1 MSEQRL
7 IPYLLLASLV
17 VLIAALTIGP
27 WPMPVG
33 DAFSALLGGG
43 APNDRVV
50 IWEIRLPRAI
60 AAFLVGAALG
70 ISGAALQG
78 LLRNPLAEPGV
89 LGVSATSSLA
99 AVGMLYF
106 GIARE
111 FPVLM
116 PLAAIG
122 GAVVAT
128 LFICAV
134 AIGTSSSVSL
144 ILVGAALSSFAGALM
159 SLLMSTAQDLYSLS
173 DMVDW
178 MMGSVSNRSFDD
190 LLLSGPFVAGGAAL
204 LLTQARGLSVLS
216 LGEEAA
222 HGAGL
227 DLKRTRLLVTLGA
240 GLAVGGAVSIAGII
254 GFVGIVAP
262 HIVRPWVRHD
272 PGRTLIPSALLA
284 GLMLT
289 ISDILIRILPT
300 STELKLGVVAAIF
313 GAPIFAWI
321 AARRRPSDG

>member
-1 MSEQRL
+1 MSERRL
-7 IPYLLLASLV
+7 MLYLLLASFV
-17 VLIAALTIGP
+17 VLVLALTIGP

-33 DAFSALLGGG
+33 DAVSALFGGG

-60 AAFLVGAALG
+60 AAFCVGAALG

-89 LGVSATSSLA
+89 LGVSATASLA
-99 AVGMLYF
+99 AVGILYF

-111 FPVLM
+111 FPILM

-122 GAVVAT
+122 GAVFAT
-128 LFICAV
+128 LFIGAV
-134 AIGTSSSVSL
+134 AVGTSSSVSL

-159 SLLMSTAQDLYSLS
+159 SLLMSTAQDVYSLS

-178 MMGSVSNRSFDD
+178 MMGSVSNRSLDD
-190 LLLSGPFVAGGAAL
+190 LLLAGPFIAAGAIL
-204 LLTQARGLSVLS
+204 LLTQGRGLSVLS

-240 GLAVGGAVSIAGII
+240 GLAVGGAVSLAGII

-262 HIVRPWVRHD
+262 HIVRPLVRRD

-289 ISDILIRILPT
+289 VSDIVIRILPT
-300 STELKLGVVAAIF
+300 SAELKLGVVAAIV

>member
-1 MSEQRL
+1 MNEQRL
-7 IPYLLLASLV
+7 ISYLLLASFV

-27 WPMPVG
+27 WPMLPG

-99 AVGMLYF
+99 AVGILYF

-111 FPVLM
+111 VPVLM

-122 GAVVAT
+122 GAVLAT
-128 LFICAV
+128 LFIGAV

-190 LLLSGPFVAGGAAL
+190 LLLSGPFVAAGAVL

-262 HIVRPWVRHD
+262 HIVRPWVGHD
-272 PGRTLIPSALLA
+272 PARTLIPSALLA

-289 ISDILIRILPT
+289 VSDIVIRILPT
-300 STELKLGVVAAIF
+300 SMELKLGVIAAIF

>member
-1 MSEQRL
+1 MNEQRL
-7 IPYLLLASLV
+7 IPYLLLASLI

-27 WPMPVG
+27 WPMRVG

-70 ISGAALQG
+70 MSGAALQG

-99 AVGMLYF
+99 AVGILYF

-111 FPVLM
+111 FPVFM
-116 PLAAIG
+116 PLAAIA
-122 GAVVAT
+122 GAVLAT
-128 LFICAV
+128 LFIGAV
-134 AIGTSSSVSL
+134 AVSASSSVTL

-159 SLLMSTAQDLYSLS
+159 SLLMSTAQNLYSLS

-178 MMGSVSNRSFDD
+178 MMGSVSNRSFGD
-190 LLLSGPFVAGGAAL
+190 LLLSGPFVAAGAVL

-262 HIVRPWVRHD
+262 HVVRPWVRHD

-289 ISDILIRILPT
+289 VSDIVIRILPT
-300 STELKLGVVAAIF
+300 PMELKLGVVAAVF

>member
-17 VLIAALTIGP
+17 VMVAALTIGP
-27 WPMPVG
+27 WPMPVR

-43 APNDRVV
+43 AANDRVV

-99 AVGMLYF
+99 AVCMLYF

-122 GAVVAT
+122 GAVIAT
-128 LFICAV
+128 LFIGAV

-178 MMGSVSNRSFDD
+178 MMGSVSNRSLDD
-190 LLLSGPFVAGGAAL
+190 LLLSGPFVAAGAIL
-204 LLTQARGLSVLS
+204 LLSQGRGLSILS

-289 ISDILIRILPT
+289 VSDIVIRILPT
-300 STELKLGVVAAIF
+300 PMELKLGVVAAIF